1 MNLELILKMIF
12 NIIGGLGIFL
22 LGMKYMSDGLQTVSG
37 PSLRKMIGAV
47 TNNKFMAIGVGV
59 VVTSVVQSS
68 SVTTVM
74 VVGFVN
80 SGIMALE
87 QALGVIIGANI
98 GTTITGWILVL
109 KIGKYGLPILGIAA
123 FLFLFSNKEKV
134 RYTALSI
141 MGVGMIFFGL
151 EIMKDGVSF
160 IKEIPEFHALFN
172 GIDGTTFSGVMW
184 ASLIGTVAT
193 VIVQSSSATLGI
205 TIALASKG
213 VITFDA
219 AAALV
224 LGLNIGT
231 TITAFLASLGTG
243 SNAKRAAYF
252 HVIFNILGT
261 LWLIPIFFLYVE
273 FAIGLGNW
281 VTGILDIEYDIIAK
295 IASVHTLFNI
305 CNTILFF
312 PFIAKMSSML
322 VKMIPDKKKKEL
334 KDRKYLT
341 HLDFHMF
348 ESSFAAVEQSKHE
361 IDRMDDKVRLMF
373 DNLKQTIENPDSSD
387 DIANEIFEREDILDH
402 VQKEITTFLTE
413 ILGENVPHDIAE
425 EAQVQ
430 LRMADEY
437 ESVSDEITIV
447 LKLYIKLRESDLSF
461 TGKQSRE
468 LLKIHDDVV
477 AFYSF
482 IHSKL
487 SKSHNRFMDV
497 ATEQSLSITENFRE
511 IREKHWVRLSKS
523 KLDPMVGTTYMDIA
537 NSYRRSKDH
546 LVNIAEAICG
556 EKMV

>member
-1 MNLELILKMIF
+1 MEQELILKMIF

-47 TNNKFMAIGVGV
+47 TNNKFLAVGVGV
-59 VVTSVVQSS
+59 VVTSIVQSS

-87 QALGVIIGANI
+87 QAVGVIIGANI

-123 FLFLFSNKEKV
+123 FLFLFSKKEKV

-141 MGVGMIFFGL
+141 MGIGMIFFGL
-151 EIMKDGVSF
+151 EIMKSGVSF
-160 IKEIPEFHALFN
+160 IKEIPEFHALFS
-172 GIDGTTFSGVMW
+172 GLDGTTYKGVLW
-184 ASLIGTVAT
+184 AALIGTVAT
-193 VIVQSSSATLGI
+193 LIVQSSSATLGI

-213 VITFDA
+213 VITFDV

-231 TITAFLASLGTG
+231 TVTAYLASLGTG

-252 HVIFNILGT
+252 HVLFNILGT
-261 LWLIPIFFLYVE
+261 LWLFPIFFLYVR
-273 FAIGLGNW
+273 FAIGLGDW
-281 VTGILDIEYDIIAK
+281 VSGLFNTEFDVVAK

-305 CNTILFF
+305 CNTIVFF
-312 PFIAKMSSML
+312 PFIAKMSTML
-322 VKMIPDKKKKEL
+322 MKLVPDKKKKET

-348 ESSFAAVEQSKHE
+348 DSTFAAVEQSKHE
-361 IDRMDDKVRLMF
+361 ISRMDDKVRLMF
-373 DNLKQTIENPDSSD
+373 DNLKQVLENPDSSD
-387 DIANEIFEREDILDH
+387 DAVNDIFEREDILDH
-402 VQKEITTFLTE
+402 VQKEITTFLTDV
-413 ILGENVPHDIAE
+413 LGESIPHDIAE

-437 ESVSDEITIV
+437 ESVSDEITTV
-447 LKLYIKLRESDLSF
+447 LKLHLKLKESGISF
-461 TGKQSRE
+461 TVEQSKE
-468 LLKIHDDVV
+468 LLKIHDAVV
-477 AFYSF
+477 DFYGF
-482 IHSKL
+482 IHTKL
-487 SKSHNRFMDV
+487 SKSHNHFMDV
-497 ATEQSLSITENFRE
+497 ATDQSHTITDQIRE
-511 IREKHWVRLSKS
+511 IREKHWARLSKT
-523 KLDPMVGTTYMDIA
+523 KLDPMVSTYYMDIA

-556 EKMV
+556 AKMV